1 MIPDSNAV
9 DGTSEFSC
17 TSIRRQLTLFVS
29 ERDSKRIEA
38 VRRVVDPVQFALIPA
53 HVTLCR
59 EDELESFVGWR
70 ERLQSMEPGLFAL
83 TLQFGRAVPF
93 SGHGIMLPCIDGVGR
108 FRNLRQTVLGSN
120 SIRDQQPHLTLAHP
134 RNPKSSGN
142 TIEVTLQLPLSFE
155 ITFDTI
161 RLIEQTGSGQ
171 WKTLE
176 SFPPDHSTRL
186 AER

>member
-9 DGTSEFSC
+9 DGTSESSC
-17 TSIRRQLTLFVS
+17 VLIRRQLTLFVP
-29 ERDSKRIEA
+29 ERSSNRIEA

-59 EDELESFVGWR
+59 EEELESFVGWPK
-70 ERLQSMEPGLFAL
+70 RLQSMVFAL

-93 SGHGIMLPCIDGVGR
+93 SGHGIMLPCIDGVDQ
-108 FRNLRQTVLGSN
+108 FRNLRQAVLGSD
-120 SIRDQQPHLTLAHP
+120 SIREHQPHLTLAHP
-134 RNPKSSGN
+134 RNPKASGN
-142 TIEVTLQLPLSFE
+142 TIEAALQLPLSFE

-176 SFPPDHSTRL
+176 SFPPDHSARL